1 MEVRMCWARL
11 GGATAVLAMLSE
23 PLLSEPLLGDRLHA
37 QEAAAREIH
46 SKRIR
51 EHVFECNQALENA
64 SS

>member
-1 MEVRMCWARL
+1 MSWARL
-11 GGATAVLAMLSE
+11 GGATAVLAVLCE
-23 PLLSEPLLGDRLHA
+23 PLLSEPLLGEWLRA
-37 QEAAAREIH
+37 QEAAAREFH

>member
-1 MEVRMCWARL
+1 MCWARL

-23 PLLSEPLLGDRLHA
+23 PLLGDRLHA
-37 QEAAAREIH
+37 QEAAAPEFH

-51 EHVFECNQALENA
+51 EHVFECNPALENA